1 MKIIDM
7 DRMEIV
13 GVDEMKTKKLE
24 GWGLARLI
32 LYVISALVGIASAVL
47 INLEFTEL
55 AQLLATVAGAGATV
69 AGGTAVANLPKAPD
83 QHKTGG
89 VDTNQVV
96 PALLDIAG
104 AARKYSAAM
113 DYQGSHRATED
124 ASPARPAD
132 TPAPRFSAYS

>member
-1 MKIIDM
+1 MKA
-7 DRMEIV
+7 
-13 GVDEMKTKKLE
+13 KSLE

-32 LYVISALVGIASAVL
+32 LYVISALVGVASAVL
-47 INLEFTEL
+47 VNLEFTEL

-89 VDTNQVV
+89 VDTNQVI

-113 DYQGSHRATED
+113 DYQGTHRATND
-124 ASPARPAD
+124 VADPARPAD